1 MRKGDHAM
9 IIKSIEDA
17 KPISYGEGIQK
28 RVVIGPKE
36 GAQNF
41 VMRVFDV
48 APGKTSPY
56 HSHDWEHEVLI
67 LNGKAAVINAD
78 GTEAPANPMDT
89 VFIPPNEKHCL
100 KNAGEDVLRFVCL
113 VPVEGE
119 DTK

>member
-1 MRKGDHAM
+1 MRKGDHVM
-9 IIKSIEDA
+9 IIRSIEDV

-56 HSHDWEHEVLI
+56 HS
-67 LNGKAAVINAD
+67 AVINAD
-78 GTEAPANPMDT
+78 GIEEPANPMDT

-100 KNAGEDVLRFVCL
+100 KNAGEDILRFVCL